1 MKADSNLM
9 LTNRKA
15 YCMKRFVIGA
25 SLAVMSFV
33 SCMEEVAAPVAVSRD
48 LYAQIEQEE
57 ITRTVMDA
65 DNNIRWSEGDQVVAF
80 MKSSLGVKYQIKDEY
95 VGKTSGYFS
104 MVSSGSSTD
113 IGGGMELDHNIVFY
127 PYPIAAECEKSGLNY
142 HLNVVL
148 PVEQSYAPESFGNGS
163 FPMVAVS
170 GNTNLTF
177 RNVLGG
183 MKLQL
188 KGTGKVSS
196 IRVEGKNEERLSG
209 EATVTA
215 YTDEETGPSITM
227 ASSASTSVSLNCGGI
242 QLDEDTAT
250 EFIIALP
257 PVTLADGF
265 TVTVT
270 DADGN
275 EQSIESDKSNEI
287 RRSALL
293 VMPEITLN
301 PEEPESQEGDYIDEY
316 GINHGPGTDINGVVW
331 APVNCGYHK
340 DDFKYGKLYQ
350 WGRKYGQGYDGSLY
364 DSDMNNIG
372 EYSDNLIPE
381 IVFELVSVDAGQE
394 IDNAD
399 IFYATY
405 GNSDGWSVLS
415 DDHLWHPCIEDNPT
429 NPCPYGWRV
438 PTDEELNE
446 LSQNYS
452 EVTTDGTEQSG
463 RWFSGT
469 ESYEKNVP
477 QIFLP
482 AAGERRGY
490 GGDATSRGIYGEYWS
505 AIPSGSRAR
514 SLHFGPQTV
523 NMTDRGQNTGMS
535 VRCVKGVSKASLV
548 SRVMISPETLK
559 LYESDYY
566 YLNVYISPELVLDK
580 SVVWS
585 SADPSIAVVEQS
597 GRVTAVS
604 PGTVIVSA
612 TCNGVTGTCEVTVVP
627 IAEPT
632 VDYIDEY
639 GVNRGKGVGIGMAV
653 WAPVNCGFHETDYK
667 YGKLYQW
674 GRKYGQGYSG
684 ELEDMDGNQVGET
697 SDATTPIIEKGG
709 VVLDY
714 GNSKENAGVFY
725 TGSDW
730 LAVSDDSLW
739 NSGTDDAPVKT
750 QYDPCPDGWRVP
762 TYAELK
768 ELKKNRSSKT
778 INEDGQMGYW
788 FSGPLLYASSSPQV
802 FLPAAG
808 ERSTGGYCSNRGYS
822 GKYWTLEAYSY
833 GAFFLTFYYNI
844 IDVSYYNRSNG
855 YSVRCVQE

>member
-1 MKADSNLM
+1 MTVKCTPDMKADSNLM

-142 HLNVVL
+142 NLNVVL

-188 KGTGKVSS
+188 KGTGKISS
-196 IRVEGKNEERLSG
+196 IRVEGKNGERLSG

-227 ASSASTSVSLNCGGI
+227 ASSASTSVSLNCGGV

-293 VMPEITLN
+293 VMPEITLD

-316 GINHGPGTDINGVVW
+316 GINHGPGLNGGVWAPVNCGYKARVVDEYGVVIDKGYPSGKSYQYGRRWGFGVLDRDASLSMESDEPVTIDVAQSESYDNTIITSSDYILGDYDDLWNLGTEEEPLKSEYDPCPDGWRVPTYKELNALARNDVWWWTNSDLGTKGFALAFDDGTVIRFDRVCRCSLPDEALVSWYGDYVTMSSQYRDKSLLAVRCRRDDRGLIPVSEVSFPMESLELKMGDTYAFEVTITPSNANHQYAYWYSDDPSVVTFDRRGVAVAIAEGTTIVNAVAGLKTAKCRVTVKGNASASGGYVDEYGINHGRGVEIDGIVW

-340 DDFKYGKLYQ
+340 EDFRFGKLYQ
-350 WGRKYGQGYDGSLY
+350 WGRKYGQGYNGDLYGSK
-364 DSDMNNIG
+364 
-372 EYSDNLIPE
+372 
-381 IVFELVSVDAGQE
+381 
-394 IDNAD
+394 
-399 IFYATY
+399 YATY
-405 GNSDGWSVLS
+405 SDAMAPS
-415 DDHLWHPCIEDNPT
+415 IEV
-429 NPCPYGWRV
+429 GGV
-438 PTDEELNE
+438 
-446 LSQNYS
+446 SA
-452 EVTTDGTEQSG
+452 
-463 RWFSGT
+463 
-469 ESYEKNVP
+469 
-477 QIFLP
+477 
-482 AAGERRGY
+482 AAGNDENKS
-490 GGDATSRGIYGEYWS
+490 DV
-505 AIPSGSRAR
+505 
-514 SLHFGPQTV
+514 FF
-523 NMTDRGQNTGMS
+523 TGA
-535 VRCVKGVSKASLV
+535 SK
-548 SRVMISPETLK
+548 
-559 LYESDYY
+559 YNYD
-566 YLNVYISPELVLDK
+566 
-580 SVVWS
+580 W
-585 SADPSIAVVEQS
+585 ADP
-597 GRVTAVS
+597 
-604 PGTVIVSA
+604 
-612 TCNGVTGTCEVTVVP
+612 
-627 IAEPT
+627 
-632 VDYIDEY
+632 
-639 GVNRGKGVGIGMAV
+639 
-653 WAPVNCGFHETDYK
+653 
-667 YGKLYQW
+667 
-674 GRKYGQGYSG
+674 
-684 ELEDMDGNQVGET
+684 EDDT
-697 SDATTPIIEKGG
+697 
-709 VVLDY
+709 
-714 GNSKENAGVFY
+714 
-725 TGSDW
+725 
-730 LAVSDDSLW
+730 LW
-739 NSGTDDAPVKT
+739 NSGTEENPVKT
-750 QYDPCPDGWRVP
+750 EYDPCPDGWRVP
-762 TYAELK
+762 TGSELK
-768 ELKKNRSSKT
+768 SLQQSGSSLNVNVAGF
-778 INEDGQMGYW
+778 ISYNSGNGY
-788 FSGPLLYASSSPQV
+788 GRGYKGLYWSSAPVSKFAESIAFDSMYEYLYSSP
-802 FLPAAG
+802 
-808 ERSTGGYCSNRGYS
+808 
-822 GKYWTLEAYSY
+822 YSY
-833 GAFFLTFYYNI
+833 RAEGH
-844 IDVSYYNRSNG
+844 
-855 YSVRCVQE
+855 SVRCVQE